1 MQKTGPRVVVVIEDE
16 PEMRRNIVRL
26 LRLEGY
32 EPAEAPDGDTGLKLV
47 RERKPALVLCD
58 VMMPGLDGH
67 DVLRAVRED
76 PQIQS
81 IPFIFLTARA
91 DKSDQRSGMNLG
103 ADDYITKPFANDELL
118 AAVTARLQRA
128 TQSARQGFAP
138 DFSSP
143 APLISL
149 GLSPREAEVLLW
161 VAQGKTNPEVA
172 SILGIS
178 EETVKKH
185 MKQILAALAVE
196 TRTAATLRAL
206 EVLQTAR

>member
-1 MQKTGPRVVVVIEDE
+1 MQRTGLRVVVIEDE

-32 EPAEAPDGDTGLKLV
+32 DPAEAADGVAGLDLV
-47 RERKPALVLCD
+47 REQKPALVICD
-58 VMMPGLDGH
+58 VMMPGMDGH
-67 DVLRAVRED
+67 EVLRAVRAD
-76 PQIQS
+76 PQLQA

-91 DKSDQRSGMNLG
+91 DKSDLRGGMNLG
-103 ADDYITKPFANDELL
+103 ADDYITKPFSNDDVL
-118 AAVTARLQRA
+118 AAVAARLQRA
-128 TQSARQGFAP
+128 SQSTRQGFAP

-185 MKQILAALAVE
+185 MKQVLAALAVE

-206 EVLQTAR
+206 EVLQAPA